1 MRGSISPRVR
11 SALWLISLIVSIGLT
26 VLSYG
31 QSYTEL
37 RGWSGDAYWPL
48 CLDAP
53 GLVAA
58 LLAIIRRG
66 EDRYSIAVAVVFGVA
81 LECFNVGA
89 AYPDPK
95 GMLIHALPPVTL
107 LAVFQLVIQEIMP
120 RDGGADIGG
129 EAAATPAPIVAG
141 VSAESGAGAPPVPAT
156 GEAPASAPGPTPPAP
171 DSGDGQ
177 PPAAATESGGARRP
191 SAPRRTRCDSPNKAK
206 VRRLYQDYRADG
218 RTDELTGPVV
228 KKHTRLSE
236 SRARELLAEVRE
248 EEERASVI
256 PLNPHPSQP
265 SRAHA
270 AEEEAVH

>member
-156 GEAPASAPGPTPPAP
+156 GEAPAS
-171 DSGDGQ
+171 